1 MNSIQWTEAKCIR
14 YLFPL
19 VISISFAMD
28 VFVPAIPV
36 MSSFFK
42 TNDTVMQAS
51 LYVFMLTVAL
61 GQLIVGPLAD
71 QYGRRRI
78 AIYAALLYFIGSI
91 LSALSQSISL
101 LIMARV
107 IQAAGSC
114 GTYLICFIIV
124 RDNFPTTVCARLFSI
139 LGGINAMIAS
149 LAPVIG
155 GLLIDTTHDWHSS
168 FYFLTLIGLLMSITA
183 FYRIPNYAYPK
194 QNTAQLKIFKTIL
207 TNHYFR
213 QYTLIASVN
222 LLGLYLFCALS
233 PGILISQLHLSATHY
248 GLWFGLNALTVFFI
262 NIITAGLTYYYSL
275 EKIVRFGLACI
286 LFACILMIFLNYYNT
301 SVLRFMLPML
311 CLTSGIGFSMG
322 TATALA
328 LQDLKQQ
335 AGSATAL
342 IGACQFSLAGFI
354 GILTAQWEPKP
365 WVLAFP
371 VLCISILAFMKT
383 RKMGIKVLLNP

>member
-1 MNSIQWTEAKCIR
+1 
-14 YLFPL
+14 
-19 VISISFAMD
+19 MD